1 MLKKKLRSTETKE
14 IINVPKIHKCIFLQI
29 LYELYKCTKTIPKKL
44 PYLSDKERP
53 YNTIHLLTKFKT
65 LCIYCI

>member
-29 LYELYKCTKTIPKKL
+29 LYELYKCTKTIPK
-44 PYLSDKERP
+44 
-53 YNTIHLLTKFKT
+53 NCHIFQTKKDLKT
-65 LCIYCI
+65 QFIY

>member
-1 MLKKKLRSTETKE
+1 MLKKKLQSTETKE

-53 YNTIHLLTKFKT
+53 
-65 LCIYCI
+65 